1 MNSIIEEFK
10 NYKKSEIEN
19 LLYMRVDELIDYRD
33 ELLSDEHFRKYEE
46 DYMLDGMKDSDDFGM
61 MEVYPEPSFW
71 YISILSKIECI
82 CHVISYKR
90 SCIYKWFYSKRANK
104 INEDVII
111 QRIKEKIKFNP
122 YVSYEQLI
130 QLDTSTSI
138 NSVLEYLIDTKQLG
152 VVKLDKENKYGEHK
166 WRWK

>member
-1 MNSIIEEFK
+1 MNVLGVQKFHQSAFA
-10 NYKKSEIEN
+10 NLNSKKAN
-19 LLYMRVDELIDYRD
+19 L
-33 ELLSDEHFRKYEE
+33 H
-46 DYMLDGMKDSDDFGM
+46 GDFCRF
-61 MEVYPEPSFW
+61 E
-71 YISILSKIECI
+71 
-82 CHVISYKR
+82 
-90 SCIYKWFYSKRANK
+90 NK

-152 VVKLDKENKYGEHK
+152 VVKLDKENKYGKHK

>member
-1 MNSIIEEFK
+1 MKNTIASLIIKFK
-10 NYKKSEIEN
+10 VTKF
-19 LLYMRVDELIDYRD
+19 
-33 ELLSDEHFRKYEE
+33 LS
-46 DYMLDGMKDSDDFGM
+46 
-61 MEVYPEPSFW
+61 
-71 YISILSKIECI
+71 
-82 CHVISYKR
+82 
-90 SCIYKWFYSKRANK
+90 
-104 INEDVII
+104 II